1 MTEAETTK
9 LLKRYSEAKIS
20 VVELRRAL
28 GGGVTFGD
36 VLIEL
41 ARRDLPLPRAPEAG
55 REQRIAA
62 ARAALFPKA
71 A

>member
-1 MTEAETTK
+1 MTEAQTTA
-9 LLKRYSEAKIS
+9 LLKRYSKAYVS
-20 VVELRRAL
+20 VAEVRRAL
-28 GGGVTFGD
+28 GGVTFGD

-41 ARRDLPLPRAPEAG
+41 AKRAPEAG

-62 ARAALFPKA
+62 ARAVLFPKA